1 MKYLWD
7 KLCQHGSTLHND
19 FPKILN
25 TDSRCKRLECARLAQ
40 KTILIAHVIK
50 LHQCTDLDVYCSDSN
65 FTALQFYCLKILY
78 NFWTPY
84 PKFNMSFGQFLRAL
98 AKKRYSRYAFS
109 RCHMLKLQML
119 VQNSTNVWI
128 YLTHL
133 GSNFGV
139 NSRVSQPWPPMP
151 WFDGVSITFW
161 RVRRSVRPPVF
172 RVEGGGFPR
181 GGFWRNKAN
190 TL

>member
-1 MKYLWD
+1 MYTKSLNYANECNIEQIPVLSCTNKAQYSCMRHLKVQMKYLWD
-7 KLCQHGSTLHND
+7 KLYQHY
-19 FPKILN
+19 FPKILK

-98 AKKRYSRYAFS
+98 AKKSLKIQSLCLFTLSYAE
-109 RCHMLKLQML
+109 
-119 VQNSTNVWI
+119 I
-128 YLTHL
+128 
-133 GSNFGV
+133 
-139 NSRVSQPWPPMP
+139 
-151 WFDGVSITFW
+151 
-161 RVRRSVRPPVF
+161 
-172 RVEGGGFPR
+172 
-181 GGFWRNKAN
+181 AN
-190 TL
+190 AGPK